1 MLETTLP
8 IWGWYRHII
17 GYPNL
22 MGYTPCYSVRVN
34 NDGRCLWQVYVE
46 AFGELVWININ
57 PQDFIWKNN

>member
-1 MLETTLP
+1 
-8 IWGWYRHII
+8 
-17 GYPNL
+17 